1 MRGSRV
7 AAIAFDILNNAWQT
21 RRNQPIF
28 LFRGLTPMSTK
39 QARGTKRTCQNSGCG
54 SRFYDLNH
62 DPISCPVCGTNY
74 VIASAPLM
82 SDPVSERIVEPNK
95 EFADTGALA
104 PGDAPEVAAEEL
116 PEVDGAE
123 EPVAAEEDETFL
135 EEEEEDGG
143 GVSDIIGGHGE
154 DEEEV

>member
-1 MRGSRV
+1 
-7 AAIAFDILNNAWQT
+7 
-21 RRNQPIF
+21 
-28 LFRGLTPMSTK
+28 MSTK

-62 DPISCPVCGTNY
+62 DPIKCPMCGAAY

-82 SDPVSERIVEPNK
+82 PDAVAERPVEPNK
-95 EFADTGALA
+95 DFADAGALA
-104 PGDAPEVAAEEL
+104 PGDAPEVAAEDL
-116 PEVDGAE
+116 PEVEGAE

-143 GVSDIIGGHGE
+143 DVTSIVGVGGE